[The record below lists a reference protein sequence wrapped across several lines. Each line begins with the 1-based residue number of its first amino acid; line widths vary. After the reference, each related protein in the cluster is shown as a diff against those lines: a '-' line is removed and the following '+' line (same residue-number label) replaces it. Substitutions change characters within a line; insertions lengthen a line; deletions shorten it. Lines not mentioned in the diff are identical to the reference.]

1 MNRLPR
7 LNEKT
12 DDTLCRPKQETAC
25 YLSTLS
31 SDLDLK
37 SQTIFTHYPANMRI
51 HKIITNSVIWI
62 TTDRTPSPFSYANVW
77 QLEERIAVLIVTV
90 TWLH

>member
-12 DDTLCRPKQETAC
+12 DDTLCRSKQETAC

-37 SQTIFTHYPANMRI
+37 SQTISPITQQIRNENIQNH
-51 HKIITNSVIWI
+51 HK
-62 TTDRTPSPFSYANVW
+62 
-77 QLEERIAVLIVTV
+77 
-90 TWLH
+90 